1 MFEDK
6 QLKISIITPVFN
18 GASYLEDTIL
28 SVINQGY
35 PNLEYIIID
44 GGSTD
49 GSVDIIKKHEKHLTY
64 WVSEP
69 DKGLYHAVQKGFEK
83 STGDIMAWI
92 NSDDMYHK
100 GAFSIVSELFTQF
113 PQIEWMMGIPSTYD
127 EKGRTIMVDGYR
139 QWCKANY
146 HLGQYEW
153 IQQESVFWKR
163 SLWEKSGSKMD
174 TSLKLAGDF
183 ELWMRFFRHAELYT
197 LQALL
202 AGFRVRRANQLSLE
216 QMGAYR
222 REVEKVIQEE
232 LRLLPSDYIAKI
244 TSVSNF
250 YKELA
255 LKKHRISRSLF
266 FRMNYERI
274 RSFEDTLFV
283 YPERIEFDRFKQ
295 QFVINNRITE
305 TNKVT
310 NNIS

>member
-1 MFEDK
+1 
-6 QLKISIITPVFN
+6 
-18 GASYLEDTIL
+18 
-28 SVINQGY
+28 
-35 PNLEYIIID
+35 
-44 GGSTD
+44 
-49 GSVDIIKKHEKHLTY
+49 
-64 WVSEP
+64 
-69 DKGLYHAVQKGFEK
+69 
-83 STGDIMAWI
+83 
-92 NSDDMYHK
+92 
-100 GAFSIVSELFTQF
+100 
-113 PQIEWMMGIPSTYD
+113 
-127 EKGRTIMVDGYR
+127 MVDGYR

-222 REVEKVIQEE
+222 SEVEKVIQEE